1 MSENYIDL
9 TLTDCQ
15 NDFSID
21 QIFLNNKN
29 VVLLGVPGSGKT
41 FLLEHFRELHEDEC
55 ELIRVKEFVKLSV
68 QPKPSTKYFLLDGLD
83 ELRCSSREKE
93 SIIYDIVAKL
103 KDIEEKCNTLI
114 SCREMDWYG
123 DNDDA
128 ALEKYL
134 TYPVK
139 KVYVA
144 PLSEEQRKSFV
155 SSYLENST
163 EIADFESNV
172 LGNVDSKELLNVP
185 QTLTMLL
192 KLYKR
197 HPKNVPTRKMDLY
210 ECIVKLS
217 LEQKKAILR
226 DEPFNLSEQDI
237 FKYAGYIAYFYM
249 MSDFDEISESSL
261 LKISESPIFDFEKLR
276 SVIELNIFEDKG
288 NKKFSHRTIAEYLC
302 AHFLWC
308 QKINVDHFSED
319 DVLDWLLSAD
329 KKRVPSDLRGVYAW
343 FCSLTQSEKCF
354 SIDPYGQYLYGDNSL
369 FEPEQKKRVVGAI
382 GRYANQIKPYFLHF
396 GESYRKKDFYE
407 PVLDDFLIEEFRNG
421 LRNKNNYLLFLGILM
436 TDAETPTS
444 IILDF
449 AKEIVAIPD
458 LEYHFKDAFFDY
470 VKKDTAYL
478 QERLTEIV
486 DGKIMDPEDLF
497 LDRILSVLYPD
508 VIKPSEIIDYLKK
521 YKKIDCFRNQFS
533 FLSKKHISQDDLN
546 DLVDLIYS
554 CSDWDLDENFYL
566 RSAIESVVGKHL
578 LILLENELPE
588 VFLKRLASLAQKNFN
603 FTYSAWST
611 ITKELQEID
620 EKFKRNIYLN
630 YLLNTIANDISQKEI
645 CCSKKYYTQMF
656 VSTILPNNCK
666 DVYDVL
672 LKSGKTND
680 FKLEVLF
687 EMYNKL
693 HSNKETTDSA
703 EEIVSTYA
711 KQYGVLERFKKGIT
725 YSSSPEIAEMMKKN
739 QDKAHERKS
748 KIKEMVDKNRET
760 LEAMTTEEKRGLW
773 GLLINCATFYVVSN
787 ESEVECGLG
796 LCLENYQEMLVIL
809 KDKLFQDAKTR
820 VYFDYTNIQSLAKD
834 APSGARNVD
843 CLYYA
848 MLCLNGPQEYEKI
861 QDEEF
866 LEYLYLIALHES
878 HVINS
883 KNAKFLNWFDSE
895 KLEESIKIVQ
905 KFILLFFEKEE
916 DAFQK
921 LSSFFEKM
929 YGNSNEESKKREYL
943 KKIQS
948 VVYFTEEKLTKQE
961 EIADKLMQVFDFQLD
976 VDLLKSFK
984 LNGILSAKRD
994 SLVKFINKDAS
1005 IDKVD
1010 VENLIEIFGFRWHS
1024 FSIKSIIEDYQLVFI
1039 ESMMHYF
1046 DTDESM
1052 TFHSGILSY
1061 KDEAAFFV
1069 NNVMLKQIDGVEGK
1083 ELLSQLLKRCK
1094 NNLWIP
1100 RIQTR
1105 IAEIEEILTDNLKTK
1120 KTIDE
1125 AKKRVLEI
1133 KEEGKVSITNNF
1145 HAPVNNSAIIGAAIN
1160 STVSQNIQNNID
1172 FDKVENLVNQ
1182 IEASLD
1188 NPCSG
1193 FSDKQKIDIQSDIQN
1208 IRVAIENKQDTLIHS
1223 ALNHIKNIC
1232 DGVVGSFI
1240 ATGISAGITQILG

>member
-1 MSENYIDL
+1 MSENYIAL
-9 TLTDCQ
+9 TLTDGQ
-15 NDFSID
+15 KDFDIE
-21 QIFLNNKN
+21 QIILKNKN

-41 FLLEHFRELHEDEC
+41 VLLEHFYEGHKDEC
-55 ELIRVKEFVKLSV
+55 ELMRVKEFVKLPV
-68 QPKPSTKYFLLDGLD
+68 LLKPSTKYFLLDGLD
-83 ELRCSSREKE
+83 ELRCASREKE

-103 KDIEEKCNTLI
+103 KEIEEKCNTLI

-128 ALEKYL
+128 ALERCL
-134 TYPVK
+134 TYPIK
-139 KVYVA
+139 KVYIT
-144 PLSEEQRKSFV
+144 PLSEEQKKEFV
-155 SSYLENST
+155 SSYLGDSKK
-163 EIADFESNV
+163 IKDFESKV
-172 LGNVDSKELLNVP
+172 FGNEGSRELLNVP
-185 QTLTMLL
+185 QTLSMFL
-192 KLYKR
+192 KLYKE
-197 HPKNVPTRKMDLY
+197 HPENVPSRKIELY
-210 ECIVKLS
+210 ENIVRLS
-217 LEQKKAILR
+217 LEQKKAMLR
-226 DEPFNLSEQDI
+226 DKPFNLSENEV

-261 LKISESPIFDFEKLR
+261 LKISESPKFDNEKLK

-288 NKKFSHRTIAEYLC
+288 IKKFSHRTIAEYLC
-302 AHFLWC
+302 AHFLFH
-308 QKINVDHFSED
+308 QKIENDKLSEENI
-319 DVLDWLLSAD
+319 LDWLLSAD
-329 KKRVPSDLRGVYAW
+329 KKRIPSDLRGVYAW

-407 PVLDDFLIEEFRNG
+407 SVLDDFLIGEFRNG
-421 LRNKNNYLLFLGILM
+421 LRNKNNYLLFLGVLM
-436 TDAETPTS
+436 TDAEKPS
-444 IILDF
+444 SAILNF
-449 AKEIVAIPD
+449 AKEVIAIPD
-458 LEYHFKDAFFDY
+458 LEYHFKEAFIDY
-470 VKKDTAYL
+470 IKNDTAYL

-521 YKKIDCFRNQFS
+521 YKKIDCYRNQFS
-533 FLSKKHISQDDLN
+533 FLSKGNLSQDDLCN
-546 DLVDLIYS
+546 LVDLIYS
-554 CSDWDLDENFYL
+554 CSDWGLDDNFYL

-603 FTYSAWST
+603 FTYSAWSS

-620 EKFKRNIYLN
+620 EKFKRDVYLN
-630 YLLNTIANDISQKEI
+630 YLLNTIANDTSQKEI
-645 CCSKKYYTQMF
+645 CWKKKYYTQMF
-656 VSTILPNNCK
+656 VSTILPNNCR
-666 DVYDVL
+666 DVYDIL
-672 LKSGKTND
+672 LESDKTND

-687 EMYNKL
+687 EMYNKI

-725 YSSSPEIAEMMKKN
+725 YSPSPEIAEMMKKN

-760 LEAMTTEEKRGLW
+760 LEAMTAEEKRGLW

-787 ESEVECGLG
+787 ESEVESRLG

-820 VYFDYTNIQSLAKD
+820 VYFEYTNIQSLAKD
-834 APSGARNVD
+834 VPSGTRNVD

-848 MLCLNGPQEYEKI
+848 MLCLNGPQDYEKI

-905 KFILLFFEKEE
+905 KFILLLFEKEE

-943 KKIQS
+943 RKIQS

-1010 VENLIEIFGFRWHS
+1010 VENLIEIFGYRWHS
-1024 FSIKSIIEDYQLVFI
+1024 FSIKSIIEDHQLVFI
-1039 ESMMHYF
+1039 ESMMYYF

-1052 TFHSGILSY
+1052 IFHSGFLSY

-1069 NNVMLKQIDGVEGK
+1069 NNVMLKQLDGVEGK
-1083 ELLSQLLKRCK
+1083 KILDQLLVQCK
-1094 NNLWIP
+1094 SFLWKP

-1105 IAEIEEILTDNLKTK
+1105 IAEIDEVLTDNLKTK
-1120 KTIDE
+1120 KSIDE
-1125 AKKRVLEI
+1125 AKKRVMEI
-1133 KEEGKVSITNNF
+1133 KEESKVSITINGD
-1145 HAPVNNSAIIGAAIN
+1145 VKNSAIVGSANQSPVTISAENG
-1160 STVSQNIQNNID
+1160 ID
-1172 FDKVENLVNQ
+1172 FDKVLNVIDQ
-1182 IEASLD
+1182 ITSNISNA
-1188 NPCSG
+1188 G
-1193 FSDKQKIDIQSDIQN
+1193 FSDDQKLTIQSDIQKIKEAVESKKSST
-1208 IRVAIENKQDTLIHS
+1208 IRSLFNHVIEVCKGTTGNL
-1223 ALNHIKNIC
+1223 
-1232 DGVVGSFI
+1232 I
-1240 ATGISAGITQILG
+1240 ATGIIGLIETI